1 MHKLY
6 CDYGEYW
13 QQRGMPAQYAVMI
26 IDVGSPWMGMLRNI
40 SLADHVVIEKDGK
53 FHWVK
58 NRSRSQTAGAELT
71 LDDIKSHFDL
81 FTECVEQ

>member
-6 CDYGEYW
+6 FDYGQNW

-26 IDVGSPWMGMLRNI
+26 IDIGSPWVGRLRNI
-40 SLADHVVIEKDGK
+40 SMANHVVLEKDGK

-58 NRSRSQTAGAELT
+58 NRSVSPAKGDELT